1 MLQGQRG
8 LWQDIRDGLET
19 NVSYVTRGD
28 DCDSPTDTTGSI
40 APAPLRFGCSMELS
54 ALRDLVTILALSI
67 GILLVSHRLRLP
79 PVVGLLLTGVIVG
92 PYGLGL
98 VHDIAV
104 VESLAEVGVIL
115 LLFTIG
121 IEFSLHALLS
131 LKRIV
136 GIAGSLQVGLSMA
149 GTYAAARLLGRSGG
163 EAALW
168 GFLVALSSTAI
179 ALKLLGERG
188 ETDSPHGRIAVG
200 VLILQDLSVVPMMF
214 LLPLLA
220 GNVSGSSAS
229 LGWIVVKA
237 VATVTVVLVSARM
250 VIPPLL
256 YQVVRTRSHE
266 LFVLSIVV
274 ICFGTAWLT
283 SLAGLSLALGAFVAG
298 ILISESDYGQ
308 QALADVLPLRDLFSS
323 LFFVSVGMLLHGGF
337 ALQHAGTIGLIVIGV
352 LLGKFVIGSVATLVL
367 RYPLRTALLTG
378 FALAQIGEFSF
389 VLARAGMVHGLIGE
403 EGYQVFVAAAVITML
418 AAPFLLRVAPV
429 VADGAAHLPLAR
441 WLDGRPEPDGEV
453 PGMPVKDH
461 VVIAGFG
468 LNGRNVARALEAANI
483 AYVVLEMNPETVRTE
498 RGKGTPIIY
507 GDAAQEAVLRH
518 AHIEAARVVVV
529 AISDA
534 AATRRVVELA
544 RRLNPGAYVIARTR
558 YSQEVGPLSAL
569 GANEA
574 IPEEFETS
582 IEIFAR
588 VLQRYL
594 VPREDIERQIATI
607 REDGYEMLR
616 QLRPPAISFLE
627 IQQHLADLEV
637 ETFRVEAEAPAA
649 GKTLA
654 ELRLREQA
662 GVTVLAIQRD
672 GETLTNPWG
681 GISLRAG
688 DLVIALGKPT
698 QFAAAAPFFRR

>member
-1 MLQGQRG
+1 
-8 LWQDIRDGLET
+8 
-19 NVSYVTRGD
+19 
-28 DCDSPTDTTGSI
+28 
-40 APAPLRFGCSMELS
+40 MEFT
-54 ALRDLVTILALSI
+54 ALRDLVIIFALSI
-67 GILLVSHRLRLP
+67 GILLLSHRLRLP
-79 PVVGLLLTGVIVG
+79 SIVGLLLTGVIVG
-92 PYGLGL
+92 PHGFGL
-98 VHDIAV
+98 VHDIEI
-104 VESLAEVGVIL
+104 VESLAEVGIIL

-121 IEFSLHALLS
+121 IEFSLHTLLS

-136 GIAGSLQVGLSMA
+136 GIAGTLQVGLSMA
-149 GTYAAARLLGRSGG
+149 VTYAVARLIGRSDG
-163 EAALW
+163 EAVLW

-179 ALKLLGERG
+179 VLKLLGERG

-220 GNVSGSSAS
+220 GSTSSSTAS
-229 LGWIVVKA
+229 LGWIIAKA
-237 VATVTVVLVSARM
+237 VVTVAVVLVSARM

-256 YQVVRTRSHE
+256 HQVVRTRSRE

-323 LFFVSVGMLLHGGF
+323 LFFVSVGMLLNVGF
-337 ALQHAGTIGLIVIGV
+337 ALHHAGTIGLIVTGL
-352 LLGKFVIGSVATLVL
+352 LLGKFVTGGMATLAL
-367 RYPLRTALLTG
+367 RYPLRTAVLTG
-378 FALAQIGEFSF
+378 LALAQIGEFSF
-389 VLARAGMVHGLIGE
+389 ILARAGTASGLIGE
-403 EGYQVFVAAAVITML
+403 ETYQVFIAAAVITML
-418 AAPFLLRVAPV
+418 AAPFLLRVAPA
-429 VADGAAHLPLAR
+429 VADCAAQLPLAHWLADR
-441 WLDGRPEPDGEV
+441 PQLDGEGRGSSL
-453 PGMPVKDH
+453 KDH
-461 VVIAGFG
+461 VIIVGFG
-468 LNGRNVARALEAANI
+468 VNGRNVVRALAAANI
-483 AYVVLEMNPETVRTE
+483 PYLVLEMNPETVRVE
-498 RGKGTPIIY
+498 RQKGTPIAY
-507 GDAAQEAVLRH
+507 GDAAHEAVLRH
-518 AHIEAARVVVV
+518 VQIEAARVAVV

-544 RRLNPGAYVIARTR
+544 RRLNPGIYLIARTR

-594 VPREDIERQIATI
+594 VPREDIERQIAAI

-616 QLRPPAISFLE
+616 QLRPLPISFPE

-637 ETFRVEAEAPAA
+637 ETFRITAEAPAS

-654 ELRLREQA
+654 ELRLREQV

-681 GISLRAG
+681 GTALRAG

-698 QFAAAAPFFRR
+698 QFAEAAPLFRS

>member
-1 MLQGQRG
+1 M
-8 LWQDIRDGLET
+8 D
-19 NVSYVTRGD
+19 
-28 DCDSPTDTTGSI
+28 
-40 APAPLRFGCSMELS
+40 LS
-54 ALRDLVTILALSI
+54 ALRDLVIIFGLSI
-67 GILLVSHRLRLP
+67 GILLLSHRLRLP
-79 PVVGLLLTGVIVG
+79 SVIGLLLTGVIVG
-92 PYGLGL
+92 PYGLRL
-98 VHDIAV
+98 VHDIEV
-104 VESLAEVGVIL
+104 VESLAEVGIIL

-136 GIAGSLQVGLSMA
+136 GIAGTLQVGLSIIT
-149 GTYAAARLLGRSGG
+149 TYTTARLLGRSNG
-163 EAALW
+163 EAVLW

-179 ALKLLGERG
+179 VLKLLGERG

-220 GNVSGSSAS
+220 GTATGAKAS
-229 LGWIVVKA
+229 LGWVIVKA
-237 VATVTVVLVSARM
+237 VMIVAAVLVSARL

-256 YQVVRTRSHE
+256 HQVVSTRSHE

-323 LFFVSVGMLLHGGF
+323 LFFVSVGMLLNVGF
-337 ALQHAGTIGLIVIGV
+337 ALQYAMTIVMIVMGV
-352 LLGKFVIGSVATLVL
+352 LLGKSVTGLVATVAMG
-367 RYPLRTALLTG
+367 YPLRTAVLTG
-378 FALAQIGEFSF
+378 LALAQIGEFSF
-389 VLARAGMVHGLIGE
+389 VLARAGLVTGLIGE
-403 EGYQVFVAAAVITML
+403 EMYQVFVAAAVVTML
-418 AAPFLLRVAPV
+418 ATPFLLRVAPI
-429 VADGAAHLPLAR
+429 VADGAAQLPLVR
-441 WLDGRPEPDGEV
+441 WLDGRPQLEGDV
-453 PGMPVKDH
+453 RGMPLKDH
-461 VVIAGFG
+461 VIIAGFG
-468 LNGRNVARALEAANI
+468 LNGRNVARALTAANI
-483 AYVVLEMNPETVRTE
+483 PYLVLEMNPETVRVD
-498 RGKGTPIIY
+498 RQKGIPIAY

-518 AHIEAARVVVV
+518 VHIEAARVVVV

-544 RRLNPGAYVIARTR
+544 RRLNPGVYLIARTR

-588 VLQRYL
+588 VLRRYL
-594 VPREDIERQIATI
+594 VPREDIERQIAAI
-607 REDGYEMLR
+607 REDSYEMLR
-616 QLRPPAISFLE
+616 QLRPPPIFFPE

-637 ETFRVEAEAPAA
+637 ETFRVAAEAPAA
-649 GKTLA
+649 GRTLA
-654 ELRLREQA
+654 ELHLREQV
-662 GVTVLAIQRD
+662 GITVLAIQRD
-672 GETLTNPWG
+672 GETLTNPSG
-681 GISLRAG
+681 GTSIQAG
-688 DLVIALGKPT
+688 DLMITLGKPT
-698 QFAAAAPFFRR
+698 QFAEAAPLFRS

>member
-1 MLQGQRG
+1 M
-8 LWQDIRDGLET
+8 D
-19 NVSYVTRGD
+19 
-28 DCDSPTDTTGSI
+28 
-40 APAPLRFGCSMELS
+40 LS
-54 ALRDLVTILALSI
+54 ALRDLVIIFGLSI
-67 GILLVSHRLRLP
+67 GILLLSHRLRLP
-79 PVVGLLLTGVIVG
+79 SVVGLLLTGVIVG

-98 VHDIAV
+98 VHDIEV
-104 VESLAEVGVIL
+104 VESLAEVGIVL

-121 IEFSLHALLS
+121 IEFSLHTLLS

-136 GIAGSLQVGLSMA
+136 GIAGTLQVGLSMSA
-149 GTYAAARLLGRSGG
+149 TYAAARLLGRSGG
-163 EAALW
+163 EAVLW

-179 ALKLLGERG
+179 VLKLLGERS

-220 GNVSGSSAS
+220 GSTAGPKAS
-229 LGWIVVKA
+229 LAWVIAKA
-237 VATVTVVLVSARM
+237 VVTVAVILVSARM

-256 YQVVRTRSHE
+256 HQVVRTRSHE

-298 ILISESDYGQ
+298 MLISESDYGQ

-323 LFFVSVGMLLHGGF
+323 LFFVSVGMLLHVGF
-337 ALQHAGTIGLIVIGV
+337 ALQHAATIGLIVVGV
-352 LLGKFVIGSVATLVL
+352 LLGKSVTGAVATVAMG
-367 RYPLRTALLTG
+367 YPLRTAVLTSL
-378 FALAQIGEFSF
+378 ALAQIGEFSF
-389 VLARAGMVHGLIGE
+389 VLARAGLVSGLMGDE
-403 EGYQVFVAAAVITML
+403 MYQVFIAAAVVTML
-418 AAPFLLRVAPV
+418 ATPFLLRVAPI
-429 VADGAAHLPLAR
+429 VADGAAQLPLVR
-441 WLDGRPEPDGEV
+441 WLDGRPQLEGDV
-453 PGMPVKDH
+453 RGMPLKDH
-461 VVIAGFG
+461 VIIAGFG
-468 LNGRNVARALEAANI
+468 LNGRNVARALTAANI
-483 AYVVLEMNPETVRTE
+483 PYLVLEMNPETVRVE
-498 RGKGTPIIY
+498 RGQGTPIAY
-507 GDAAQEAVLRH
+507 GDAAHEGVLRH

-544 RRLNPGAYVIARTR
+544 RRLNPGVYFIARTR

-588 VLQRYL
+588 VLRRYL
-594 VPREDIERQIATI
+594 VPREDIERQIAAI
-607 REDGYEMLR
+607 REDSYEMLR
-616 QLRPPAISFLE
+616 DLRPPPLSLAE
-627 IQQHLADLEV
+627 VQRQLADLEV
-637 ETFRVEAEAPAA
+637 ETFRVNEGSPAA

-654 ELRLREQA
+654 ELRLRERI
-662 GVTVLAIQRD
+662 GITVLVVQRD

-681 GISLRAG
+681 GTLLLAG
-688 DLVIALGKPT
+688 
-698 QFAAAAPFFRR
+698 

>member
-1 MLQGQRG
+1 
-8 LWQDIRDGLET
+8 
-19 NVSYVTRGD
+19 
-28 DCDSPTDTTGSI
+28 
-40 APAPLRFGCSMELS
+40 MELS
-54 ALRDLVTILALSI
+54 ALRDLVVILALSI
-67 GILLVSHRLRLP
+67 GILLFSHRLRLP
-79 PVVGLLLTGVIVG
+79 AIVGLLLTGVIVG
-92 PYGLGL
+92 PYGFGL
-98 VHDIAV
+98 VHDIEV
-104 VESLAEVGVIL
+104 VESLAEAGIIL

-136 GIAGSLQVGLSMA
+136 GIAGTLQVGLSMA
-149 GTYAAARLLGRSGG
+149 ATYAAARLLGRPDG
-163 EAALW
+163 EAVLW

-179 ALKLLGERG
+179 VLKLLGERG
-188 ETDSPHGRIAVG
+188 EIDSPHGRIAVG

-220 GNVSGSSAS
+220 GSTSGATAS
-229 LGWIVVKA
+229 LAWIIAKA
-237 VATVTVVLVSARM
+237 AATVAVVLVSARL

-256 YQVVRTRSHE
+256 HQVVRTRSHE

-274 ICFGTAWLT
+274 ICFGAAWLT
-283 SLAGLSLALGAFVAG
+283 ALAGLSLALGAFVAG

-323 LFFVSVGMLLHGGF
+323 LFFVSVGMLLNVGF
-337 ALQHAGTIGLIVIGV
+337 ALQHAGTIVLIVLG
-352 LLGKFVIGSVATLVL
+352 LSLGKFITGAVATSALH
-367 RYPLRTALLTG
+367 YPLRTAVLTG

-389 VLARAGMVHGLIGE
+389 VLARAGVVNGLIGDE
-403 EGYQVFVAAAVITML
+403 MYQVFIAAAVITML
-418 AAPFLLRVAPV
+418 AAPFLLRVAPA
-429 VADGAAHLPLAR
+429 VADGAAQLPQAR
-441 WLDGRPEPDGEV
+441 WWVDRTQPDGEV
-453 PGMPVKDH
+453 RRMPFKDH
-461 VVIAGFG
+461 VVIVGFG
-468 LNGRNVARALEAANI
+468 MNGRNVARALAAANI
-483 AYVVLEMNPETVRTE
+483 SYLVLEMNSETVRVE
-498 RGKGTPIIY
+498 RGKGTPIVY
-507 GDAAQEAVLRH
+507 ADAAHEAVLRH
-518 AHIEAARVVVV
+518 ARIEAARVAVV

-534 AATRRVVELA
+534 AATRRIVELA
-544 RRLNPGAYVIARTR
+544 RRLNPGVYLIVRTR

-588 VLQRYL
+588 VLRRYL

-616 QLRPPAISFLE
+616 QLRRPPISFLE

-637 ETFRVEAEAPAA
+637 ETFRIAAEAPAS

-654 ELRLREQA
+654 ELRLREQV

-681 GISLRAG
+681 GTALQAG
-688 DLVIALGKPT
+688 DLVITLGKPT
-698 QFAAAAPFFRR
+698 QFAEAAPLFRS

>member
-1 MLQGQRG
+1 
-8 LWQDIRDGLET
+8 
-19 NVSYVTRGD
+19 
-28 DCDSPTDTTGSI
+28 
-40 APAPLRFGCSMELS
+40 MEFT
-54 ALRDLVTILALSI
+54 ALRDLVIIFALSI
-67 GILLVSHRLRLP
+67 GILLLSHRLRLP
-79 PVVGLLLTGVIVG
+79 SIVGLLLTGVIVG
-92 PYGLGL
+92 PYGFGL
-98 VHDIAV
+98 VHDIEI
-104 VESLAEVGVIL
+104 VESLAEVGIIL

-121 IEFSLHALLS
+121 IEFSLHTLLS

-136 GIAGSLQVGLSMA
+136 GLAGTLQVGLSVA
-149 GTYAAARLLGRSGG
+149 ATYAAARLLGRSDG
-163 EAALW
+163 EALLW

-179 ALKLLGERG
+179 VLKLLGEHG

-200 VLILQDLSVVPMMF
+200 ILIFQDLSVVPMMF

-220 GNVSGSSAS
+220 GTTSGSTGS
-229 LGWIVVKA
+229 LGWIIAKA
-237 VATVTVVLVSARM
+237 GMTVAVVLVSARL

-256 YQVVRTRSHE
+256 HQVVRTRSHE

-274 ICFGTAWLT
+274 LCFGTAWFT

-298 ILISESDYGQ
+298 VLISESDYGQ

-323 LFFVSVGMLLHGGF
+323 LFFVSVGMLLNVGF
-337 ALQHAGTIGLIVIGV
+337 SVIHAGTIVLIVVGLV
-352 LLGKFVIGSVATLVL
+352 LGKSLIGAVATLAL
-367 RYPLRTALLTG
+367 RYPLRTAVLTG
-378 FALAQIGEFSF
+378 LALAQIGEFSF
-389 VLARAGMVHGLIGE
+389 VIARAGMVSGLIGE
-403 EGYQVFVAAAVITML
+403 ETYQVFIAAAVITML
-418 AAPFLLRVAPV
+418 AAPFLLGVAPAAADRVAQ
-429 VADGAAHLPLAR
+429 LPLAR
-441 WLDGRPEPDGEV
+441 WLAGRPQLDGEAV
-453 PGMPVKDH
+453 GTPLKDH
-461 VVIAGFG
+461 VIIVGFG
-468 LNGRNVARALEAANI
+468 VNGRNVARTLAAANI
-483 AYVVLEMNPETVRTE
+483 PYVVLEMNPETVQVE
-498 RGKGTPIIY
+498 RQKGTPIVY
-507 GDAAQEAVLRH
+507 GDAAHEAVLRH
-518 AHIEAARVVVV
+518 VQIEAARVAVV

-544 RRLNPGAYVIARTR
+544 RRLNPGVYLIARTR

-594 VPREDIERQIATI
+594 VPREDIERQIAAI

-616 QLRPPAISFLE
+616 QLKPPPISLFD

-637 ETFRVEAEAPAA
+637 ETFRIAAEAPAS

-654 ELRLREQA
+654 ELRLREQV

-681 GISLRAG
+681 GTTLLAG
-688 DLVIALGKPT
+688 DLVITLGKPR
-698 QFAAAAPFFRR
+698 QFAEAAPLFRS

>member
-1 MLQGQRG
+1 M
-8 LWQDIRDGLET
+8 
-19 NVSYVTRGD
+19 
-28 DCDSPTDTTGSI
+28 CDSRTDAMGISVQ
-40 APAPLRFGCSMELS
+40 ALSGLRCKMELP
-54 ALRDLVTILALSI
+54 ALRDLVIIFGLSI
-67 GILLVSHRLRLP
+67 GILLLSHRLRLP
-79 PVVGLLLTGVIVG
+79 AIVGLLLTGVIVG

-98 VHDIAV
+98 VHDIEV
-104 VESLAEVGVIL
+104 VESLAEVGIVL

-121 IEFSLHALLS
+121 IEFSLHTLLG

-136 GIAGSLQVGLSMA
+136 GIAGTLQVGLSIA
-149 GTYAAARLLGRSGG
+149 ATYVAARLLGRPDG
-163 EAALW
+163 EAVLW

-179 ALKLLGERG
+179 VLKLLGERG
-188 ETDSPHGRIAVG
+188 EADSPHGRIAVG

-214 LLPLLA
+214 LLPFLA
-220 GNVSGSSAS
+220 GNTSGSTSS
-229 LGWIVVKA
+229 LGWVLGKA
-237 VATVTVVLVSARM
+237 VVTVAVVLVSARM

-256 YQVVRTRSHE
+256 HQVVRTRSHE
-266 LFVLSIVV
+266 LFLLSIVV

-298 ILISESDYGQ
+298 MLISESDYGQ

-323 LFFVSVGMLLHGGF
+323 LFFVSVGMLLNVGF
-337 ALQHAGTIGLIVIGV
+337 ALQHAGTIVLIVVG
-352 LLGKFVIGSVATLVL
+352 LFLGKFLTGAVATLAL
-367 RYPLRTALLTG
+367 RYPLRTAVLTG
-378 FALAQIGEFSF
+378 LALAQIGEFSF
-389 VLARAGMVHGLIGE
+389 VLARAGMVSGLIGDE
-403 EGYQVFVAAAVITML
+403 MYQVFIAAAVITML

-429 VADGAAHLPLAR
+429 VADYAAQLPLAR
-441 WLDGRPEPDGEV
+441 WLAGSPQLAGEV
-453 PGMPVKDH
+453 GGMPLKDH
-461 VVIAGFG
+461 VIIAGFG
-468 LNGRNVARALEAANI
+468 VNGRNVARALAAANI
-483 AYVVLEMNPETVRTE
+483 PYLILEMNPETVRVE
-498 RGKGTPIIY
+498 REKGTPIAY
-507 GDAAQEAVLRH
+507 GDAAHEAVLRH
-518 AHIEAARVVVV
+518 AYIEVARVVVV

-544 RRLNPGAYVIARTR
+544 RRLNPGVYLIARTR

-588 VLQRYL
+588 VLRRYL
-594 VPREDIERQIATI
+594 VPREDIELQMAAI

-616 QLRPPAISFLE
+616 QLRPPPISFPE

-637 ETFRVEAEAPAA
+637 ETFRIAAEAPAS

-654 ELRLREQA
+654 ELRLREQV

-681 GISLRAG
+681 GTALQAG
-688 DLVIALGKPT
+688 DLVITLGKPT
-698 QFAAAAPFFRR
+698 QFAEAAPLFRS

>member
-1 MLQGQRG
+1 MDL
-8 LWQDIRDGLET
+8 
-19 NVSYVTRGD
+19 
-28 DCDSPTDTTGSI
+28 
-40 APAPLRFGCSMELS
+40 A
-54 ALRDLVTILALSI
+54 ALRDLVIIFALSI
-67 GILLVSHRLRLP
+67 GILLFSHRLRLP
-79 PVVGLLLTGVIVG
+79 TIVGLLLTGVIVG
-92 PYGLGL
+92 PYGLRL
-98 VHDIAV
+98 VHDIEV
-104 VESLAEVGVIL
+104 VEALAEIGIIL

-136 GIAGSLQVGLSMA
+136 GMAGTLQVGLSIVA
-149 GTYAAARLLGRSGG
+149 TYATARLLGRSDG
-163 EAALW
+163 EAVLW

-179 ALKLLGERG
+179 VLKLLGEGG

-200 VLILQDLSVVPMMF
+200 VLIFQDLSVVPMMF

-220 GNVSGSSAS
+220 GTSAGSKAS
-229 LGWIVVKA
+229 LGWVIAKTV
-237 VATVTVVLVSARM
+237 VTVAIVLVSARL

-256 YQVVRTRSHE
+256 HQVVRTRSHE

-323 LFFVSVGMLLHGGF
+323 LFFVSVGMLLDVGF
-337 ALQHAGTIGLIVIGV
+337 ALQHAATIVLIVMGIS
-352 LLGKFVIGSVATLVL
+352 LGKFVTGAVATLAL
-367 RYPLRTALLTG
+367 SYPLRTAVLTG
-378 FALAQIGEFSF
+378 LALAQIGEFSF
-389 VLARAGMVHGLIGE
+389 VLARAGLVDDLIGE
-403 EGYQVFVAAAVITML
+403 QMYQMFIAAAVVTML

-429 VADGAAHLPLAR
+429 AADHVAQLPLAR
-441 WLDGRPEPDGEV
+441 WFDGRPQPGGDER
-453 PGMPVKDH
+453 GMPLKDH
-461 VVIAGFG
+461 VIIAGFG
-468 LNGRNVARALEAANI
+468 VNGRNVARALAAANI
-483 AYVVLEMNPETVRTE
+483 PYLVLEMNPETVRVE
-498 RGKGTPIIY
+498 RRKGTPIAY
-507 GDAAQEAVLRH
+507 GDAAHEAVLRH

-544 RRLNPGAYVIARTR
+544 RRLNPGVYLIARTR
-558 YSQEVGPLSAL
+558 YSHEVGPLSGL

-588 VLQRYL
+588 VLRRYL
-594 VPREDIERQIATI
+594 VPREDIERQIAAI

-616 QLRPPAISFLE
+616 QLRPPPISFPE

-637 ETFRVEAEAPAA
+637 ETFRIAAEAPAS

-654 ELRLREQA
+654 ELRLREQI
-662 GVTVLAIQRD
+662 GITVLAIQRD

-681 GISLRAG
+681 GTSLQAG
-688 DLVIALGKPT
+688 DLVITLGKPT
-698 QFAAAAPFFRR
+698 QFAEAAPLFRS